1 MVAELRELAGEGL
14 VALGGALGG
23 AFAPL
28 FAEILPR
35 LLAALGRRRSVGE
48 RSWAAATLGEAG
60 AALGG
65 AVAPFLPRLGSALG
79 ASATR
84 DPHPEVRSNALFAM
98 GRLAEAA
105 GPALDAAW
113 PGRVV
118 LTQALKR
125 EGPGRVRDNACGALA
140 RHGHALPA
148 QLVLPLVLGALPL
161 GQDLAE
167 EPPVYRYLVGVHR
180 SDPPRLWQHAAE
192 LPRACSGAVG
202 SGRLPPELEAGL
214 VELLR
219 DVWGSC
225 PTAFGGGL
233 AQLPPGDA
241 ARLRRVMGLADAPG
255 TC

>member
-35 LLAALGRRRSVGE
+35 LLAALVRIGAGWGGAGPRPGSRVTRPPSPFPSPPPPQGRRRSVGE

-65 AVAPFLPRLGSALG
+65 AVAPFLPRLGPALG

-105 GPALDAAW
+105 GPALDAYPTNGGLPR
-113 PGRVV
+113 PGAP
-118 LTQALKR
+118 AL
-125 EGPGRVRDNACGALA
+125 LS
-140 RHGHALPA
+140 HALPPPA
-148 QLVLPLVLGALPL
+148 PPTPAPPLSLG
-161 GQDLAE
+161 
-167 EPPVYRYLVGVHR
+167 
-180 SDPPRLWQHAAE
+180 
-192 LPRACSGAVG
+192 
-202 SGRLPPELEAGL
+202 
-214 VELLR
+214 
-219 DVWGSC
+219 
-225 PTAFGGGL
+225 
-233 AQLPPGDA
+233 PPG
-241 ARLRRVMGLADAPG
+241 LRPQPLSHAPRG
-255 TC
+255 S